1 VLARNAAGSRRR
13 PAKRRSGCFNEAEL
27 KRLCV
32 ETDFHSYED
41 TGHGFMDPDQ
51 TRYVEAAT
59 KDAWARILAF
69 LNRHLAVS

>member
-1 VLARNAAGSRRR
+1 
-13 PAKRRSGCFNEAEL
+13 
-27 KRLCV
+27 
-32 ETDFHSYED
+32 
-41 TGHGFMDPDQ
+41 MDPDQ